1 MKIFRKILQ
10 SICRIV
16 FSTIFLSINTLIS
29 FAQVPDIGTNL
40 ELFID
45 DFLIEE
51 MVRTNLKLHS
61 PWIFP
66 PEKNAIWGAYTTI
79 IKDDLIYR
87 LYYRSVIEGYKGDKN
102 DGHEGEITC
111 YAESNDGV
119 HWNFPKLNLVEM
131 NGNRENNIILHE
143 PPFCHNF
150 TPFLDANPDID
161 PQQRFKA
168 FAGTHKGG
176 GLVPFSSDDGIRWV
190 KMQEKPVI
198 TNEGFA
204 FDSQN
209 TAFWSVTEN
218 CYVCYFRTWKTS
230 KGELRTISR
239 TTSPDFINW
248 TPSIALDP
256 NVAGEHLYTSG
267 TQPYFRAPHIYLAFP
282 TRFMPERGSST
293 DVLFMSSRNGKKYER
308 LFLEAFI
315 RPGLDSLR
323 WGNRANY
330 AALNIVPTSVS
341 EMSIYLCSG
350 NAPMQRGVLRT
361 DGIISVNATSKTGE
375 LLTKPFIFT
384 GKRLVINFATSA
396 AGFIQVEIQDEKG
409 KPVPGYQFKES
420 IENIG
425 DRIQQVVAWKKGPD
439 VMELAGRPIRLHF
452 RMKEADLYSFQFR
465 K

>member
-10 SICRIV
+10 SICIFV
-16 FSTIFLSINTLIS
+16 FSTGSLIFNIPVSP
-29 FAQVPDIGTNL
+29 AQIPDIGSNL
-40 ELFID
+40 ELWVD
-45 DFLIEE
+45 DYLIEK
-51 MVRTNLKLHS
+51 MTGTTLKLHS

-66 PEKNAIWGAYTTI
+66 PEKDAILGAYTTI
-79 IKDDLIYR
+79 LFDSTKYR
-87 LYYRSVIEGYKGDKN
+87 LYYRSVIEGYQGDKN
-102 DGHEGEITC
+102 DGHTGEITC
-111 YAESNDGV
+111 YAESNDGI
-119 HWNFPKLNLVEM
+119 HWNYPKLNLIEI
-131 NGNRENNIILHE
+131 NGSRENNVILYE
-143 PPFCHNF
+143 SPFCHNF
-150 TPFLDANPDID
+150 TPFLDVKPGFD
-161 PQQRFKA
+161 PQERYKA
-168 FAGTHKGG
+168 LAGTHKGG
-176 GLVPFSSDDGIRWV
+176 GLVPFASADGIHWK
-190 KMQEKPVI
+190 KMQEKPII
-198 TNEGFA
+198 THDGYA

-230 KGELRTISR
+230 KGDLRTISR

-267 TQPYFRAPHIYLAFP
+267 TQPYFRAPHLYLAFP
-282 TRFMPERGSST
+282 TRFMPERGNST
-293 DVLFMSSRNGKKYER
+293 DVLFMSSRGGNKFNR

-409 KPVPGYQFKES
+409 KPVPGYQFNES
-420 IENIG
+420 IEIIG
-425 DRIQQVVAWKKGPD
+425 DRIQQAVAWKKGTD
-439 VMELAGRPIRLHF
+439 VMELAGLPIRLHF

>member
-1 MKIFRKILQ
+1 MNIIRKILQ
-10 SICRIV
+10 SICIIV
-16 FSTIFLSINTLIS
+16 FSMTLFSLNISIS
-29 FAQVPDIGTNL
+29 FAQFPKIDSRL
-40 ELFID
+40 ELFVD
-45 DFLIEE
+45 DFLIEK
-51 MVRTNLKLHS
+51 MATTSLKLHS
-61 PWIFP
+61 PYIFP
-66 PEKNAIWGAYTTI
+66 PAMNAIFGAYATI
-79 IKDDLIYR
+79 IKDNTKYR
-87 LYYRSVIEGYKGDKN
+87 LYYRSVIEGYQGETN
-102 DGHEGEITC
+102 DGHAGEITC
-111 YAESNDGV
+111 YAESHDGV
-119 HWNFPKLNLVEM
+119 QWNYPKLNLIEI
-131 NGNRENNIILHE
+131 NGSRENNVILYE
-143 PPFCHNF
+143 SPFCHNF

-198 TNEGFA
+198 THEGYA

-209 TAFWSVTEN
+209 TAFWSITEN

-230 KGELRTISR
+230 KGDLRTISR

-248 TPSIALDP
+248 TPSVAMDP

-267 TQPYFRAPHIYLAFP
+267 TQPYFRAPHLYLAFP
-282 TRFMPERGSST
+282 TRFMPDRGNST
-293 DVLFMSSRNGKKYER
+293 DVLFMSSRGGNKFNR

-375 LLTKPFIFT
+375 LLTRPFIFT

-409 KPVPGYQFKES
+409 KPVPGYQFNES
-420 IENIG
+420 IAIIG
-425 DRIQQVVAWKKGPD
+425 DRIQQVVAWKKGTD

-465 K
+465 N